1 VRSERL
7 IGPLLVAFVAAVVGS
22 VGLAGPAAAS
32 NDPFFGR
39 QWALTQIGAPQAWET
54 ATGAGVT
61 IGIVDTGVDVS
72 HPDLAAKITATAN
85 CLSNPCRDGGG
96 GDDNGHGTIVSGIA
110 AAVTGNGRGIAGVA
124 PDASLVVAKVLDA
137 NGSGRVDDINAGI
150 RWVVDHG
157 ARVVNLSLGDPD
169 FLLTSLLGTPLR
181 PGIEYAW
188 AHGAIPVLAAGN
200 YHLGVL
206 DLGSANY
213 GQLNAVVVGATD
225 TSGAVPSY
233 SSPIGNAKWGLVAPG
248 GSGAG
253 SADDNIISTDAGN
266 GYVAA
271 AGTSMAAP
279 HVSGALAL
287 LLGQGLTPAAAV
299 QRLMSTLETSVC
311 GTGCQGRLD
320 LAAAL
325 SGLAPPPAPVAAQ
338 AVAPPAPVAPE
349 RPPAEDTGV
358 PASGAGSA
366 AGSSPGAATPADVV
380 QPLQPARAA
389 RVARAGATGDTD
401 GQNPAVVGLAVVLIV
416 AVGAGASGVAWRRRF
431 WAGSAEPSNWSGF
444 GGGPRGAGGW

>member
-1 VRSERL
+1 MRSGRFL
-7 IGPLLVAFVAAVVGS
+7 GALTLVAATVLGS
-22 VGLAGPAAAS
+22 VGLAAPASAS
-32 NDPFFGR
+32 NDPFFDR
-39 QWALTQIGAPQAWET
+39 QWGLAQIAAPQAWST

-61 IGIVDTGVDVS
+61 IGIVDTGVDLT
-72 HPDLAAKITATAN
+72 HPDLAAKVTATAR
-85 CLSNPCRDGGG
+85 CLGAPCRDGGG
-96 GDDNGHGTIVSGIA
+96 QDDNGHGTIVSGIA

-137 NGSGRVDDINAGI
+137 DGSGRVDDINAGI

-213 GQLNAVVVGATD
+213 GQLNALVVGATD
-225 TSGAVPSY
+225 RSGGVPSY

-253 SADDNIISTDAGN
+253 TADDNVISTDSDG

-279 HVSGALAL
+279 HVSGALAVL
-287 LLGQGLTPAAAV
+287 LSEGLSPLDAV
-299 QRLMSTLETSVC
+299 QRLISTLDSSVAC
-311 GTGCQGRLD
+311 GTGCKGRLN
-320 LAAAL
+320 LGAAA
-325 SGLAPPPAPVAAQ
+325 GGADQPAVAAQ
-338 AVAPPAPVAPE
+338 EVAPPSTLTPAPKPSGSTHGAVTTPPSPASAPVE
-349 RPPAEDTGV
+349 L
-358 PASGAGSA
+358 
-366 AGSSPGAATPADVV
+366 AD
-380 QPLQPARAA
+380 PLLPARAA
-389 RVARAGATGDTD
+389 GAARGLGPTGQD
-401 GQNPAVVGLAVVLIV
+401 GRSPAVVGLAVVLVV
-416 AVGAGASGVAWRRRF
+416 AVGSGAGGVAWRRFTDVAR
-431 WAGSAEPSNWSGF
+431 W
-444 GGGPRGAGGW
+444 

>member
-1 VRSERL
+1 VRFARL
-7 IGPLLVAFVAAVVGS
+7 VGGLTLVAAVVLGS
-22 VGLAGPAAAS
+22 VGLAVPAGAS
-32 NDPFFGR
+32 NDPFFNR
-39 QWALTQIGAPQAWET
+39 QWGLAQIGAPEAWAT

-61 IGIVDTGVDVS
+61 IGIVDTGVDLD
-72 HPDLAAKITATAN
+72 HPDLAAKVKATAR
-85 CLSNPCRDGGG
+85 CLGGPCRDGGG
-96 GDDNGHGTIVSGIA
+96 QDDNGHGSIVAGIA
-110 AAVTGNGRGIAGVA
+110 AAVTGNGRGMAGVA
-124 PDASLVVAKVLDA
+124 PEASVVAAKVLDA
-137 NGSGRVDDINAGI
+137 SGAGRVDDINAGI

-200 YHLGVL
+200 YRLGVL

-225 TSGAVPSY
+225 KGGNVPSY

-253 SADDNIISTDAGN
+253 TADDNVISTDGDG

-287 LLGQGLTPAAAV
+287 LLGQGLTPPAAV
-299 QRLMSTLETSVC
+299 QRLISTLDGSVVC
-311 GTGCQGRLD
+311 GTGCKGRLD
-320 LAAAL
+320 VDAAV
-325 SGLAPPPAPVAAQ
+325 SGLGAPPVAAQ
-338 AVAPPAPVAPE
+338 EV
-349 RPPAEDTGV
+349 
-358 PASGAGSA
+358 
-366 AGSSPGAATPADVV
+366 SSPSSLVPEGEGPAAVDPAITTPPAATPSPDVV
-380 QPLQPARAA
+380 EPLLPTRAARAA
-389 RVARAGATGDTD
+389 RAVGAAD
-401 GQNPAVVGLAVVLIV
+401 QESRNPAIIGLAVVLLV
-416 AVGAGASGVAWRRRF
+416 AVGCGAGGVAWRRVTTS
-431 WAGSAEPSNWSGF
+431 AGW
-444 GGGPRGAGGW
+444 

>member
-1 VRSERL
+1 MRL
-7 IGPLLVAFVAAVVGS
+7 ARLLGALVLTVAVVAGS
-22 VGLAGPAAAS
+22 VGLAPPAGAS

-39 QWALTQIGAPQAWET
+39 QWGLSQIGAPAAWQT

-61 IGIVDTGVDVS
+61 IGVVDTGVDTG
-72 HPDLAAKITATAN
+72 HPDLAGKVVATAT
-85 CLSNPCRDGGG
+85 CLGAPCHDGGG
-96 GDDNGHGTIVSGIA
+96 QDDNGHGTIVSGIA

-137 NGSGRVDDINAGI
+137 GGSGRVDDINAGI

-188 AHGAIPVLAAGN
+188 ARGAVPVLAAGN

-225 TSGAVPSY
+225 KSGGVPSY
-233 SSPIGNAKWGLVAPG
+233 SSPIGNAKWGVVAPG
-248 GSGAG
+248 GSGLG
-253 SADDNIISTDAGN
+253 SADDNVISTDADG

-279 HVSGALAL
+279 HVSGALAV
-287 LLGQGLTPAAAV
+287 LLGQGLTPPAAV
-299 QRLMSTLETSVC
+299 QRLMATLDHSVSC
-311 GTGCQGRLD
+311 GTGCKGRLN
-320 LAAAL
+320 LAAAV
-325 SGLAPPPAPVAAQ
+325 SGLGAAPVAAQ
-338 AVAPPAPVAPE
+338 EVAPPSSVVPE
-349 RPPAEDTGV
+349 AHPPPAAANGAP
-358 PASGAGSA
+358 PAAPAVGA
-366 AGSSPGAATPADVV
+366 PAEIAK
-380 QPLQPARAA
+380 PLLPTRAA
-389 RVARAGATGDTD
+389 RVARAASSDARD
-401 GQNPAVVGLAVVLIV
+401 DRNPLILALAVVLVV
-416 AVGAGASGVAWRRRF
+416 AVACGAGGVAWRRLTAD
-431 WAGSAEPSNWSGF
+431 AGW
-444 GGGPRGAGGW
+444 

>member
-1 VRSERL
+1 VRPVRL
-7 IGPLLVAFVAAVVGS
+7 LGALTVVVAVVLGS
-22 VGLAGPAAAS
+22 VGLGAPAGAS
-32 NDPFFGR
+32 NDPFFPR
-39 QWALTQIGAPQAWET
+39 QWGLSQIGAPEAWST

-61 IGIVDTGVDVS
+61 IGVVDTGVDLN
-72 HPDLAAKITATAN
+72 HPDLAAKVSATAR
-85 CLSNPCRDGGG
+85 CVGGPCREGGG
-96 GDDNGHGTIVSGIA
+96 QDDNGHGTIVSGIA

-137 NGSGRVDDINAGI
+137 EGSGRVDDINAGV

-157 ARVVNLSLGDPD
+157 AKVVNLSLGDPD

-213 GQLNAVVVGATD
+213 GQLNALVVGATD
-225 TSGAVPSY
+225 KSGRVPSY

-253 SADDNIISTDAGN
+253 TADDNVISTDADG

-279 HVSGALAL
+279 HVSGALAVL
-287 LLGQGLTPAAAV
+287 LSQGLSPTAAV
-299 QRLMSTLETSVC
+299 QRLTSTLDGSVAC
-311 GTGCQGRLD
+311 GTGCKGRLN
-320 LAAAL
+320 LAAAVGA
-325 SGLAPPPAPVAAQ
+325 SDEQAVAAQ
-338 AVAPPAPVAPE
+338 EVAPPSAVTADRQPSAATHGAMTTPAPTAP
-349 RPPAEDTGV
+349 DTGPV
-358 PASGAGSA
+358 ELAQPLLPARTALAAGAGDQESRSSAVVVLALVLVLVVGSGAG
-366 AGSSPGAATPADVV
+366 
-380 QPLQPARAA
+380 
-389 RVARAGATGDTD
+389 
-401 GQNPAVVGLAVVLIV
+401 
-416 AVGAGASGVAWRRRF
+416 GVAWRRSIAD
-431 WAGSAEPSNWSGF
+431 AGW
-444 GGGPRGAGGW
+444 